1 MYIEHADWLTL
12 ANTSIQIASIFG
24 PLIQGEILNH
34 QWGYILVNRDEIKK
48 IRVRHATMINP
59 WEIER
64 NLFNFIIDDVD
75 PEILEGFSR
84 RFFVAHED
92 WLPHTFS
99 ISIQM
104 SKTHGTEL
112 IPVREHK
119 LQRPYPARVVVDGD
133 TYPGVYEI
141 CSHDSDSVYLGQLH
155 LVTPPNPSSV
165 PSFQR
170 GEGGI
175 SEGRNFCLHWRNQT
189 IATGTLL
196 KGGHVSKNS

>member
-1 MYIEHADWLTL
+1 MQQNNDFVMYIEHADWLTL

-24 PLIQGEILNH
+24 PLIQGEIPNN

-64 NLFNFIIDDVD
+64 NLFNFIIDDVAT
-75 PEILEGFSR
+75 EILEGFSQ
-84 RFFVAHED
+84 RFLVAHED
-92 WLPHTFS
+92 WLAHTFS

-104 SKTHGTEL
+104 L
-112 IPVREHK
+112 IPVREHQLK
-119 LQRPYPARVVVDGD
+119 KPYPARVVVDSD
-133 TYPGVYEI
+133 TYPSVYEI
-141 CSHDSDSVYLGQLH
+141 CSHDSNSVYLGQLH

-196 KGGHVSKNS
+196 TQVATY